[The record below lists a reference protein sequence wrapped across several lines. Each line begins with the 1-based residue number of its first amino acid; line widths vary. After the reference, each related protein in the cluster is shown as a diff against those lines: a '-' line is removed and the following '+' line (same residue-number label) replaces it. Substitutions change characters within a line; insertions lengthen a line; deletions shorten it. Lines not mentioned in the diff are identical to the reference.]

1 MSRVRDPS
9 PAQTGEFM
17 SDEEKQ
23 SATVFVEGAPICEDT
38 QSVRV
43 ASPYE
48 KDALRAFSEARDT
61 SVTRQKERDHRLEC
75 LKMATGLVGTRATSK
90 EDPYC
95 VVKFAKRFWEFVQEG
110 K

>member
-9 PAQTGEFM
+9 PAHIGEFM

-23 SATVFVEGAPICEDT
+23 SPTVFVEGAPISGAS
-38 QSVRV
+38 QRVRV

-48 KDALRAFSEARDT
+48 KDILKTFSEDRDT

-75 LKMATGLVGTRATSK
+75 LKMATALAGARATSK